1 MSNEFPSHLKP
12 KKRTAAGIPPTAVL
26 RVFVFLTAAATAAAV
41 AAAAAHSTEGAA
53 AEAAA
58 AERAA
63 PKGAAS
69 AGATEGPAAKAAAHG
84 RTGRTPVVVP
94 GRAGP
99 VIAGAGAIARA
110 VSGAEAGARRGRRA
124 GTVPTGRTC
133 HVAPC
138 EGAPVPAC
146 CVADGCN
153 EHPEHEQYDDQHHH
167 QGHEQD
173 HDAQNDI
180 LKGGGAVV
188 RLRVAAVVVAAIV
201 QIYPHKHLQWCR
213 PHCWHR

>member
-1 MSNEFPSHLKP
+1 MAQRRYRPRPPPPPWLEPP
-12 KKRTAAGIPPTAVL
+12 PIPPK
-26 RVFVFLTAAATAAAV
+26 
-41 AAAAAHSTEGAA
+41 EPP
-53 AEAAA
+53 
-58 AERAA
+58 
-63 PKGAAS
+63 PKLPPPNEPPQRAAS

-110 VSGAEAGARRGRRA
+110 VSGTKAGARRRRRA
-124 GTVPTGRTC
+124 GTIMPTGRAC

-138 EGAPVPAC
+138 EGAPVPAHC
-146 CVADGCN
+146 MADGCN

-173 HDAQNDI
+173 HDTQNDI
-180 LKGGGAVV
+180 PKGGGAVV
-188 RLRVAAVVVAAIV
+188 RLAA
-201 QIYPHKHLQWCR
+201 
-213 PHCWHR
+213 

>member
-1 MSNEFPSHLKP
+1 M
-12 KKRTAAGIPPTAVL
+12 AG
-26 RVFVFLTAAATAAAV
+26 
-41 AAAAAHSTEGAA
+41 AAAHSTEGAA
-53 AEAAA
+53 AE
-58 AERAA
+58 RA
-63 PKGAAS
+63 
-69 AGATEGPAAKAAAHG
+69 ATEGTAAKAAAHR

-110 VSGAEAGARRGRRA
+110 VSGTEAGARRRRRA
-124 GTVPTGRTC
+124 GTIMPTGRTC

-138 EGAPVPAC
+138 KGPPVPAC

-188 RLRVAAVVVAAIV
+188 RLRVAAIVVAAARGHW
-201 QIYPHKHLQWCR
+201 PDFPAWCCGSR
-213 PHCWHR
+213 RRRSRSNRHPRRWVTPSPAGSARRYYS